1 MFACPTI
8 SSSCWFCCPDIFP
21 ASQTGSFCTPRFW
34 CKNVQKK
41 FNKPAPRQ
49 NSSIWISL
57 KQWKIPFPN
66 PQCMVYLF
74 KFRGRCRY
82 IHQPHWAS
90 VFIIK
95 PAFLGWSRHHLPGKP
110 TSPSNVI
117 LRGLS
122 THISPPISSQGGLPM
137 NVMIGVETLINGLQN
152 WGFPG
157 VKGRRYNKPYFQL
170 GRVPV
175 AYLVLSAWWR
185 LLFIF

>member
-1 MFACPTI
+1 
-8 SSSCWFCCPDIFP
+8 
-21 ASQTGSFCTPRFW
+21 
-34 CKNVQKK
+34 
-41 FNKPAPRQ
+41 
-49 NSSIWISL
+49 
-57 KQWKIPFPN
+57 
-66 PQCMVYLF
+66 MVYLP
-74 KFRGRCRY
+74 KFY
-82 IHQPHWAS
+82 VYQPHWAS

-117 LRGLS
+117 LRGPS

-185 LLFIF
+185 LLFHKDFMMAVLFLNSLIYHHHQDGFFQGVPRLTFSFSLWKGFRIPINFNSVGSKNSSTCR